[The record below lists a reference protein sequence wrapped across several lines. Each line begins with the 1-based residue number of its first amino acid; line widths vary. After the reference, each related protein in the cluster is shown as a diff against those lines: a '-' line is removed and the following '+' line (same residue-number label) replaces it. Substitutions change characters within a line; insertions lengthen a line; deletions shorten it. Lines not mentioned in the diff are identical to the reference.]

1 MAITQNPITGTMR
14 KTAGGMVFS
23 RSLDQNVMRAKPI
36 TYNDRKSDAQIK
48 QRVRMKAC
56 HGLSKADSKKA
67 LDAAFPTRPT
77 KQTKFSAFVQA
88 IIKVIIGGL
97 AGVTY
102 EWDKLP
108 LFGNGSLKSG
118 MRLTSFEFAG
128 TSITIDWDEE
138 IDNTQSTSN
147 QTVYAFLFNTTKGAG
162 YSLTSAVKVSAKT
175 LTFSAPSGWLSTDN
189 IEIYL
194 GSTSAALYDS
204 SPAFR
209 IT

>member
-36 TYNDRKSDAQIK
+36 TYNDRKSDEQVK

-88 IIKVIIGGL
+88 IIKVITGGL
-97 AGVTY
+97 TGATY
-102 EWDKLP
+102 DWTKL
-108 LFGNGSLKSG
+108 LSFGNGTLRNLIISPSLTKSVSAIQINWSNP
-118 MRLTSFEFAG
+118 LD
-128 TSITIDWDEE
+128 ITLRE
-138 IDNTQSTSN
+138 QMSM
-147 QTVYAFLFNTTKGAG
+147 VYIFLFNTTKGQG
-162 YSLTSAVKVSAKT
+162 YSVVTDTSAGSDSLDLNYPT
-175 LTFSAPSGWLSTDN
+175 GWAQADT
-189 IEIYL
+189 IKCYV
-194 GSTSAALYDS
+194 GTTSPELYNS
-204 SPAFR
+204 SPAVQ
-209 IT
+209 II

>member
-162 YSLTSAVKVSAKT
+162 YSLTSAVKVSDKT
-175 LTFSAPSGWLSTDN
+175 WIFSAPSGWLSTDN

>member
-36 TYNDRKSDAQIK
+36 TYNDRKSDAQVK

-88 IIKVIIGGL
+88 IIKVINGGL
-97 AGVTY
+97 TSVTY
-102 EWDKLP
+102 DWTNL
-108 LFGNGSLKSG
+108 LSFGNGTLRNLLISP
-118 MRLTSFEFAG
+118 SFTKAVSTFQINWTNPLEM
-128 TSITIDWDEE
+128 TLQEE
-138 IDNTQSTSN
+138 ISL
-147 QTVYAFLFNTTKGAG
+147 VYIFLFNTTKGQG
-162 YSLTSAVKVSAKT
+162 YSVVTDTSAESLSLELNYPT
-175 LTFSAPSGWLSTDN
+175 GWVQADT
-189 IEIYL
+189 IKCYV
-194 GSTSAALYDS
+194 GTTSPALYNS
-204 SPAFR
+204 SPAVQ
-209 IT
+209 IV

>member
-97 AGVTY
+97 TGVTY
-102 EWDKLP
+102 DWTKL
-108 LFGNGSLKSG
+108 LSFGNGTLRNVLIDTG
-118 MRLTSFEFAG
+118 LTPNSNNLYFEWNVPADLTQAEN
-128 TSITIDWDEE
+128 TS
-138 IDNTQSTSN
+138 S
-147 QTVYAFLFNTTKGAG
+147 VYVFLFNATKGQG
-162 YSLTSAVKVSAKT
+162 WSSASIAEVSDGSVELNYPT
-175 LTFSAPSGWLSTDN
+175 GWSQADSIRAFIGT
-189 IEIYL
+189 
-194 GSTSAALYDS
+194 TSAALYNS
-204 SPAFR
+204 SPAVQ
-209 IT
+209 IV